1 MKFAISN
8 QEKDLT
14 ELATRVFNIKGR
26 NAVEMTEKAGVA
38 LLKANPHLADLSNLP
53 AGTLIV
59 IPDFPDRPP
68 LKDSR
73 VAGNVSEIHQ
83 QLKVAINELDDVLRR
98 SRESEE
104 QGASLIT
111 ATLKNRELEDFAKR
125 SPEFKARLKQI
136 AEAAKDSLKEADA
149 GSVAEK
155 AALDQLKEAV
165 GKLRDVIP

>member
-59 IPDFPDRPP
+59 IPDFPP